1 MSGAKGFLG
10 RELPFQCIVGDEPEV
25 CENIFSGQKVGLPAD
40 AVAVYDVIMG
50 SQLIAEKTDDP
61 KLQEKLYEEV
71 RKGCRWFM
79 KHEPHA
85 YMVLLD

>member
-1 MSGAKGFLG
+1 M
-10 RELPFQCIVGDEPEV
+10 
-25 CENIFSGQKVGLPAD
+25 GLPAD

-50 SQLIAEKTDDP
+50 SNLMAEQTDDP
-61 KLQEKLYEEV
+61 KLQDKLYEEV

>member
-1 MSGAKGFLG
+1 MSEGKGFLG
-10 RELPFQCIVGDEPEV
+10 RELPFECAVGDEPEV
-25 CENIFSGQKVGLPAD
+25 CENIFSRQKVGLPAD

-50 SQLIAEKTDDP
+50 SNLLAEQTSDP
-61 KLQEKLYEEV
+61 KVREKLYEDV

-85 YMVLLD
+85 YMVLVD

>member
-1 MSGAKGFLG
+1 MTKGFLG
-10 RELPFQCIVGDEPEV
+10 RELPFECIVGDEPEV
-25 CENIFSGQKVGLPAD
+25 CENIFSGKKVGLPAD

-50 SQLIAEKTDDP
+50 ADP
-61 KLQEKLYEEV
+61 KMRDKLYEEV
-71 RKGCRWFM
+71 RKGCDWFR